1 MIAIK
6 ERMADEMTLI
16 DLDVWMPYHPFSFRT
31 GIPRERFHTT
41 DNARR

>member
-6 ERMADEMTLI
+6 ERMADKMTLI
-16 DLDVWMPYHPFSFRT
+16 DLDVWMPYHPFSFR
-31 GIPRERFHTT
+31 PEDRRERFHTT